1 MGADCANKI
10 TFRKSITQLLNKS
23 NCQGGEMGLVCGYVW
38 HQIRFEF
45 YVKWSAWAWPAM
57 GRIFGLEGVEKK
69 ERKKDRKPWRATAGH
84 LALLLYLLLLA
95 TWPLSLLG
103 MCVRACVRVSVCV
116 WVCICILSLLPV
128 PACAIGG
135 SWCYLMAVLWQPLL
149 RIIKGSCLENTR
161 DA

>member
-103 MCVRACVRVSVCV
+103 MCVRACMCLSAYEFASASCP
-116 WVCICILSLLPV
+116 CCLSL
-128 PACAIGG
+128 PAPLEAADAISWQYCG
-135 SWCYLMAVLWQPLL
+135 SPC
-149 RIIKGSCLENTR
+149 CE
-161 DA
+161 

>member
-69 ERKKDRKPWRATAGH
+69 RKKKRQEALKSHCRPSRPTPLPPPPCY
-84 LALLLYLLLLA
+84 LAFVF
-95 TWPLSLLG
+95 TWHV
-103 MCVRACVRVSVCV
+103 CACVRVSVCV